1 MKTLHTFLVF
11 FFLIPITIT
20 AQSKDSLPIVD
31 LIDTGG
37 RVVKTVNFNDRNF
50 IRLIDGLVDS
60 SEFAG
65 KVNDWKKIRDEDFN
79 KELNLEPATKPVFI
93 INTSNTPFEDYIY
106 DAFNYDFLYNKVN
119 GKSYYTKKP
128 IMINGILIS
137 GARIKSIAMN
147 SQTKSSIQ
155 DISYI
160 QPSKL
165 DLKTRAIA
173 PFGVISIK
181 SKDL

>member
-1 MKTLHTFLVF
+1 MKPLQIFSIC
-11 FFLIPITIT
+11 FFLIPITTI

-37 RVVKTVNFNDRNF
+37 RVLKTVNFNDRSF
-50 IRLIDGLVDS
+50 IRLVDGLVDS
-60 SEFAG
+60 SQFAG
-65 KVNDWKKIRDEDFN
+65 KVNDWQKIRNEDFN
-79 KELNLEPATKPVFI
+79 KELNLEPATKPVLI
-93 INTSNTPFEDYIY
+93 INTPNTPFEDYIY
-106 DAFNYDFLYNKVN
+106 DTFSYNFLYNKVN

-137 GARIKSIAMN
+137 GDRIKSIVMN
-147 SQTKSSIQ
+147 SQTKSNIQ

-165 DLKTRAIA
+165 DLKIRSIA